1 MLSNADFP
9 PLPTVSRLHST
20 WTNAFSDKHIY
31 NTTAVTLFR
40 RVFFFQYL
48 KTFFLRIDLFANWI
62 MKSEFPQIK
71 RRTVNHV
78 LRKSLM
84 SRDIVNIRF
93 SYKFKI
99 FTISNIRRL
108 NSKSFYRILLLLSG
122 DISLNPGPKNNLQPL
137 DSNERNVFKIK
148 RIPPNSSKYQ
158 QPSSEN

>member
-1 MLSNADFP
+1 
-9 PLPTVSRLHST
+9 
-20 WTNAFSDKHIY
+20 
-31 NTTAVTLFR
+31 
-40 RVFFFQYL
+40 
-48 KTFFLRIDLFANWI
+48 

-71 RRTVNHV
+71 SRTVNHV

-93 SYKFKI
+93 NYKFKI
-99 FTISNIRRL
+99 FTISNIKRL

-122 DISLNPGPKNNLQPL
+122 DISLNPGPKNNLQQL

>member
-1 MLSNADFP
+1 
-9 PLPTVSRLHST
+9 
-20 WTNAFSDKHIY
+20 
-31 NTTAVTLFR
+31 
-40 RVFFFQYL
+40 
-48 KTFFLRIDLFANWI
+48 

-93 SYKFKI
+93 NYKFKI
-99 FTISNIRRL
+99 FTISNKRL

-122 DISLNPGPKNNLQPL
+122 DFSLNPGPKNNLQPL
-137 DSNERNVFKIK
+137 DSNEWNVFKIK
-148 RIPPNSSKYQ
+148 RTPPNSSKYQ